1 MADSWKLLSLKEA
14 GVSLIDCVH
23 KTPPAATDGYPYI
36 AIPQMKGGWLDF
48 DADPRLISEPDFV
61 NWTQKAK
68 PQEHDVVLSR
78 RCNPGVT
85 APVKER
91 TNFALGQN
99 LVLLRSTGEV
109 TAPEYLRWLVSGPLW
124 WDQIST
130 FINVGAVFES
140 LRCADVPKF
149 TLPIP
154 PLPEQRRI
162 AEILGAL
169 DDKIELN
176 RKMNQTLEEMA
187 QAIFKSWFIDFDGHA
202 EFVESE
208 LGRIPKGWR
217 VAELGDVCD
226 VQHGW
231 PFKSGLFLEDLSGKP
246 IVVGI
251 GNFEYTGGFRFA
263 STKTKEYLG
272 EYPEEYELKP
282 NEILLVM
289 TCQTAGGEI
298 LGIPARVPS
307 DRVYLHNQ
315 RLGRVVPSAD
325 GFVDGCF
332 LYRLFLSKGFTDH
345 LVATASGTKILHTA
359 PKRILAFRFPRPPTE
374 LLEHFSALAQPMED
388 KFALNRAEAD
398 TLAELRDTLL
408 PKLISGELRVPEAE
422 KAVES
427 VA

>member
-187 QAIFKSWFIDFDGHA
+187 QAIFKSWFIDFDGHT
-202 EFVESE
+202 EFVDSD
-208 LGRIPKGWR
+208 LGRIPKGWSTGTVQDLCNR
-217 VAELGDVCD
+217 IFSGGTPSTKMSEYWDGPLPWLTSGETRNPLVIQTEKRISQAAVENSTTRLAGEGTTVIAGAGQGKTRGQTSLLALDTYINQSVVALEPGSRSSSL
-226 VQHGW
+226 H
-231 PFKSGLFLEDLSGKP
+231 LFFNLERRYEQFRAISDAHSSRGSLTTKLLAGIQTVIP
-246 IVVGI
+246 TQTWIRRFDQVVGPMVKRMI
-251 GNFEYTGGFRFA
+251 
-263 STKTKEYLG
+263 STQRET
-272 EYPEEYELKP
+272 
-282 NEILLVM
+282 LVL
-289 TCQTAGGEI
+289 AG
-298 LGIPARVPS
+298 
-307 DRVYLHNQ
+307 
-315 RLGRVVPSAD
+315 
-325 GFVDGCF
+325 
-332 LYRLFLSKGFTDH
+332 
-345 LVATASGTKILHTA
+345 
-359 PKRILAFRFPRPPTE
+359 
-374 LLEHFSALAQPMED
+374 
-388 KFALNRAEAD
+388 
-398 TLAELRDTLL
+398 LRDTLL
-408 PKLISGELRVPEAE
+408 PKLISGELRVRDAE
-422 KAVES
+422 KTVEE